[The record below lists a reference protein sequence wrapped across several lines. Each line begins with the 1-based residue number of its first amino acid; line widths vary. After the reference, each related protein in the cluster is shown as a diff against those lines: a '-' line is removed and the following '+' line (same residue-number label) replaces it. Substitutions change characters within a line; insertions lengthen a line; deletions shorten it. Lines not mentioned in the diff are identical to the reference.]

1 MDFNIKLNKISNEN
15 FFNNLKFYH
24 KQNTPFIAYR
34 KKQSN
39 DLQCHVDEK
48 PIELRSISNVKCG
61 FVFMPFDKN
70 NTGYQLGLEH
80 SYITKLNPKMSSN
93 LIYPSVE
100 NFIDYSNQKKE
111 YIKCVNQIKG
121 KLDLNFSKVVFT
133 HIFELEQKEINP
145 IRCFKNLL
153 NLNLD
158 ALCYLFFHPEVGFW
172 LGASP
177 ETLVNFDGKNLETV
191 ALAGT
196 KKIELEKWSL
206 KETQEQKIVEKYIL
220 DKLKPVSKI
229 IKTTKTETIKA
240 GNIEHL
246 KSTITAKT
254 KLSPAKLIDI
264 IHPTPAV
271 CGFPFEKAVKEI
283 NEMEKHDRSYYTGYL
298 GLVSKKC
305 CETYVNLRC
314 TRIKNGKATLYSGG
328 GITKESVAESEWN
341 EIVSKSGTILKTFF
355 N

>member
-1 MDFNIKLNKISNEN
+1 MDFNIKFHKISNDN
-15 FFNNLKFYH
+15 FFNNLEFYYNH
-24 KQNTPFIAYR
+24 NTPFIAYK

-39 DLQCHVDEK
+39 YLKCHVDEK
-48 PIELRSISNVKCG
+48 PIELNSISNVKCG
-61 FVFMPFDKN
+61 FVFMPFDKH

-121 KLDLNFSKVVFT
+121 KLDLNFSKVVFS

-229 IKTTKTETIKA
+229 INTTKTETIKA

-271 CGFPFEKAVKEI
+271 CGFPFDKAIKEI
-283 NEMEKHDRSYYTGYL
+283 NESEEHDRSYYTGYL
-298 GLVSKKC
+298 GLINKTK

-314 TRIKNGKATLYSGG
+314 AKIKNGKATLYAGG
-328 GITKESVAESEWN
+328 GITIDSVAESEWN
-341 EIVSKSGTILKTFF
+341 EIVSKSETILKTFF
-355 N
+355 I